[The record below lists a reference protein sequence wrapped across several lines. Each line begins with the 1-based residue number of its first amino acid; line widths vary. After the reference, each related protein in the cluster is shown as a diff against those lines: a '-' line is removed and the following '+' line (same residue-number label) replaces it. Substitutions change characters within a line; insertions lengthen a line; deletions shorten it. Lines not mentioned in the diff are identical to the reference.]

1 MDPLDLHARLATVLT
16 LYLGALGV
24 WGVVLGAMGSGPTPS
39 FRGAL
44 VIVEVAIAA
53 QGILGV
59 LAWPARGPAQWIH
72 VLYGAALLLA
82 IPLAATIVRDGSPRR
97 TALTL
102 GVASLFAA
110 GLAIRGITTA

>member
-1 MDPLDLHARLATVLT
+1 MDPLDLHARLATALA
-16 LYLGALGV
+16 LYLGALGL
-24 WGVVLGAMGSGPTPS
+24 WGVFLGATGSGPTPS
-39 FRGAL
+39 YRGAV

-72 VLYGAALLLA
+72 VLYGLALVLA
-82 IPLAATIVRDGSPRR
+82 IPLAATIVREGSPRR

-102 GVASLFAA
+102 GVASFFAA
-110 GLAIRGITTA
+110 GLAIRGMTTA